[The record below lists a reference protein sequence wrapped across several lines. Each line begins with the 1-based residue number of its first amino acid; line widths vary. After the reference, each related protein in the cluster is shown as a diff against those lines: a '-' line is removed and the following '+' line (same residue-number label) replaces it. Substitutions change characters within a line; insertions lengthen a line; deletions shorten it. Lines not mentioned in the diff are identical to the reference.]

1 MTDQRR
7 QRALVLAILF
17 VTVVINYMDRANIS
31 VAAAAIRAE
40 FAVSTEAMGILFSA
54 FAVPYMLL
62 QIPGGVLA
70 DFVKGRILYPIL
82 LVCWSLATV
91 VQGFVNSFTT
101 LIAGRALI
109 GVFEAPTYPTNDN
122 IVTNWFPREKRAS
135 AISVY
140 TSGQFLGLAFLTP
153 ILTAI
158 QAGYGWRGLLIITG
172 LVGIVWA
179 VVFYY
184 AFPRNPP
191 SPESIGNAP
200 PSAKATKKRA
210 FKFSDLRVAFVHRKL
225 WGLYLGQFCL
235 GTMTIFFLTWF
246 PTYLQEYR
254 GIELV
259 QSGLLGAI
267 PFMAAFAGVLLSG
280 HSSDYMVKK
289 GFSPEFARK
298 APVLTGMVISTIIVA
313 ANFTEDTTLIMI
325 FLSIAFF
332 GNGLASIAW
341 VFVSLLAPTGRV
353 GLVGGVFNSCG
364 ALSAV
369 VTPLVIGFIVSD
381 HSFAPALF
389 YIGSVA
395 VVGFL
400 SYVFLVGSV
409 NQIQSDGDETPAE
422 AEPA

>member
-1 MTDQRR
+1 MTEERKK
-7 QRALVLAILF
+7 RALVLAILF
-17 VTVVINYMDRANIS
+17 ITVVINYMDRANIS
-31 VAAAAIRAE
+31 VAASEIRGE
-40 FAVSTEAMGILFSA
+40 FGMSTEAMGVLFSA

-91 VQGFVNSFTT
+91 VQGFVNSFST
-101 LIAGRALI
+101 LIGARALI
-109 GVFEAPTYPTNDN
+109 GVFEAPSYPINDN
-122 IVTNWFPREKRAS
+122 IVTSWFPREKRAS
-135 AISVY
+135 AISIY

-158 QAGYGWRGLLIITG
+158 QAAYGWRGLLIVTG

-179 VVFYY
+179 VVFYF
-184 AFPRNPP
+184 AFPKKPP
-191 SPESIGNAP
+191 VPETIGNQP
-200 PSAKATKKRA
+200 LPEGVQKKKT
-210 FKFSDLRVAFVHRKL
+210 FKISDLKVAFVHRKL

-259 QSGLLGAI
+259 KSGLLGAI
-267 PFMAAFAGVLLSG
+267 PFMAAFCGVLLSG
-280 HSSDYMVKK
+280 HASDWMVEK
-289 GFSPEFARK
+289 GYSAAFARK
-298 APVLTGMVISTIIVA
+298 APVLMGMILSTIIIA
-313 ANFTEDTTLIMI
+313 ANFTDNTSLIMI

-341 VFVSLLAPTGRV
+341 VFVSLLAPSGRV
-353 GLVGGVFNSCG
+353 GLIGGVFNSCG

-369 VTPLVIGFIVSD
+369 VTPLVIGFIVSED
-381 HSFAPALF
+381 NFAPALY
-389 YIGSVA
+389 YIGVVA
-395 VVGFL
+395 VIGFL
-400 SYVFLVGSV
+400 SYVFLVGNV
-409 NQIQSDGDETPAE
+409 DQIRSDDTDIGDVTTV
-422 AEPA
+422 